1 MTVTSWQQNQLL
13 FRIPVLQVKNSTDQ
27 QKVSWIGQYK
37 QKMKKARSRDALDS
51 QFTPEE
57 EEKLSN
63 EEREHEAGIN
73 SWRVIKCGL
82 VYFEIY
88 SSVTA

>member
-1 MTVTSWQQNQLL
+1 MTETPCQQNQLL
-13 FRIPVLQVKNSTDQ
+13 FRIPVPQVKNSTNQ
-27 QKVSWIGQYK
+27 QKVSSIRQCK
-37 QKMKKARSRDALDS
+37 QKIKKARSRDALDS

-73 SWRVIKCGL
+73 S
-82 VYFEIY
+82 
-88 SSVTA
+88 

>member
-1 MTVTSWQQNQLL
+1 
-13 FRIPVLQVKNSTDQ
+13 
-27 QKVSWIGQYK
+27 
-37 QKMKKARSRDALDS
+37 MKKARSRDALDS

-73 SWRVIKCGL
+73 S
-82 VYFEIY
+82 
-88 SSVTA
+88 